1 MQKIVLALALAG
13 VAVPVPAGAQA
24 VRPMLEYATAA
35 KMRDACLAWAGE
47 RKLQM
52 AIAIYDDGGKLLA
65 FAHMDGARTGSNQL
79 AQDKGLSAARFRI
92 GTANI
97 AKRLTGYVP
106 GIIIAGGGQPFS
118 TKEGVPLGGIGVSG
132 GTAQEDID
140 CGRAAVDAAELKP
153 EAAQ

>member
-1 MQKIVLALALAG
+1 MKQTTMALAL
-13 VAVPVPAGAQA
+13 VASLAPAAVGAQTA
-24 VRPMLEYATAA
+24 RPMLDYATAA
-35 KMRDACLAWAGE
+35 KMRDSCLAWSGE

-92 GTANI
+92 GTATL

-106 GIIIAGGGQPFS
+106 GIIIAGGGVPFS
-118 TKEGVPLGGIGVSG
+118 TPDGVPLGGIGASG
-132 GTAQEDID
+132 GTADEDIA
-140 CGRAAVDAAELKP
+140 CGRAAIEAAGLKP
-153 EAAQ
+153 EAGA